1 MGSNEQNQHFA
12 ELRQKKFFIHTRS
25 SAPKRFAKFEWQTC
39 TFFFTKKKMEKAV
52 AKLESDR
59 L

>member
-1 MGSNEQNQHFA
+1 MGPNEQNQHFA
-12 ELRQKKFFIHTRS
+12 ELRQKVSLYIHVVVLQRGVPS
-25 SAPKRFAKFEWQTC
+25 LNGKLARFVT
-39 TFFFTKKKMEKAV
+39 KKMEKAV